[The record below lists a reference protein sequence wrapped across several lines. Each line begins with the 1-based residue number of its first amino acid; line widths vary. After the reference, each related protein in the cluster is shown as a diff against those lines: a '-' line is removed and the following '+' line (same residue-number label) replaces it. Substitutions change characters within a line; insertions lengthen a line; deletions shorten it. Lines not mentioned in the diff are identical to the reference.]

1 MKKIPVTAG
10 PDGRIE
16 IPGIQAGQT
25 VTIHVE
31 PIPSDK
37 AETPQRSPEEQ
48 EKLIQEML
56 EAGRRVRE
64 QASPEW
70 LSLDHG
76 EWLYGPDGLP
86 R

>member
-1 MKKIPVTAG
+1 MKKTTVTAG

-16 IPGIQAGQT
+16 IPGIRAGQT

-31 PIPSDK
+31 PESRDTSEV
-37 AETPQRSPEEQ
+37 ARLSSEEQ
-48 EKLIQEML
+48 ERLVQEQL
-56 EAGRRVRE
+56 EAGRRFRE
-64 QASPEW
+64 KADPEW
-70 LSLDHG
+70 LELDHG